1 MAQEYFDFT
10 NDLIFRW
17 VMEREENCLAILRAI
32 LPELK
37 ITAVKRRENEHPVN
51 YLAFDDE
58 LGVRFDAIIEDDRER
73 FYDVEMQVANQPG
86 LGKRVRYY
94 QAQIDKE
101 TLKKGEDYDDLRES
115 YVIFFCAFD
124 PCGQDRRLYQFH
136 YYEDADRQLRLP
148 TNSHVI
154 LLNALGTKGQITPAL
169 AAVLDVMNRRRDNT
183 NPLAVR
189 LVKEIDGYNRDKKRR
204 RALMNLKM
212 RLKDEWRLGLSE
224 GFDQGRA
231 EGKAE
236 GLSQGRAE
244 GKAEGLNQGRA
255 EGRDEMQDEMTL
267 GLIHALQAQGMPQK
281 QIVEALALTRK
292 ISLAEAQHYYEQVA
306 QADSGGEH

>member
-58 LGVRFDAIIEDDRER
+58 RGVRFDAIIEDDQER

-94 QAQIDKE
+94 QAQLDQE

-136 YYEDADRQLRLP
+136 YYEDTDRQLRLP

-154 LLNALGTKGQITPAL
+154 LINALGTKDQITPAL
-169 AAVLDVMNRRRDNT
+169 AAVLDVMNRRRDNQ
-183 NPLAVR
+183 NPLAVS

-204 RALMNLKM
+204 RALMNLQM
-212 RLKDEWRLGLSE
+212 RLKDERRLGLSE
-224 GFDQGRA
+224 
-231 EGKAE
+231 
-236 GLSQGRAE
+236 
-244 GKAEGLNQGRA
+244 GRA
-255 EGRDEMQDEMTL
+255 EGRDEMAL

-281 QIVEALALTRK
+281 QIVEALALAQK
-292 ISLAEAQHYYEQVA
+292 ISLAEAQHYYEQMA
-306 QADSGGEH
+306 RAANGGEH

>member
-58 LGVRFDAIIEDDRER
+58 RGVRFDAIIEDDQER

-94 QAQIDKE
+94 QAQIDQE

-136 YYEDADRQLRLP
+136 YYEDDNRQLRLP

-154 LLNALGTKGQITPAL
+154 LINALGTKGQITPAL
-169 AAVLDVMNRRRDNT
+169 AAVLDVMNRRRDNA

-236 GLSQGRAE
+236 GLS
-244 GKAEGLNQGRA
+244 QGRA

>member
-58 LGVRFDAIIEDDRER
+58 RGVRFDAIIEDDQER

-94 QAQIDKE
+94 QAQIDQE

-224 GFDQGRA
+224 GRAEGRA
-231 EGKAE
+231 EGK
-236 GLSQGRAE
+236 
-244 GKAEGLNQGRA
+244 A

-292 ISLAEAQHYYEQVA
+292 ISLAESQHCYEQVV
-306 QADSGGEH
+306 QAADGGAH

>member
-58 LGVRFDAIIEDDRER
+58 RGVRFDAIIEDDRER
-73 FYDVEMQVANQPG
+73 FYDVEMQVANQLG

-94 QAQIDKE
+94 QAQIDQE

-136 YYEDADRQLRLP
+136 YYEDTDRQLRLP

-154 LLNALGTKGQITPAL
+154 LINALGTKGQITPAL
-169 AAVLDVMNRRRDNT
+169 AAVLDVMNRRRDNQ
-183 NPLAVR
+183 NPLAVS

-224 GFDQGRA
+224 G
-231 EGKAE
+231 
-236 GLSQGRAE
+236 
-244 GKAEGLNQGRA
+244 RA

-267 GLIHALQAQGMPQK
+267 GLIQALQAQGMPQK

-292 ISLAEAQHYYEQVA
+292 ISLAEAQHYYEQVV
-306 QADSGGEH
+306 QATNGGEH

>member
-37 ITAVKRRENEHPVN
+37 ITAVKRRENEHPIN

-58 LGVRFDAIIEDDRER
+58 RGVRFDAIIEDDRER
-73 FYDVEMQVANQPG
+73 FYDVEMQVVNQPG
-86 LGKRVRYY
+86 LGKRVCYY
-94 QAQIDKE
+94 QAQIDQE
-101 TLKKGEDYDDLRES
+101 MLKKGEDYDDLRES

-124 PCGQDRRLYQFH
+124 PCGQDRRLYQFR
-136 YYEDADRQLRLP
+136 YYEDVDRQLRLP

-154 LLNALGTKGQITPAL
+154 LINTLGTRGKITPAL
-169 AAVLDVMNRRRDNT
+169 AAVLDVMNRRRDNQ
-183 NPLAVR
+183 NPLAVS

-224 GFDQGRA
+224 GLD
-231 EGKAE
+231 
-236 GLSQGRAE
+236 
-244 GKAEGLNQGRA
+244 QGRA
-255 EGRDEMQDEMTL
+255 EGRDETMFS
-267 GLIHALQAQGMPQK
+267 LIHTLQMQGQTQK
-281 QIVEALALTRK
+281 QIVETLALMQK
-292 ISLAEAQHYYEQVA
+292 SSLAEAQRYYDQLTEA
-306 QADSGGEH
+306 ASGGEH

>member
-58 LGVRFDAIIEDDRER
+58 RGVRFDAIIEDDRER

-94 QAQIDKE
+94 QAQIDQE

-136 YYEDADRQLRLP
+136 YYEDNDRQLRLS

-154 LLNALGTKGQITPAL
+154 LINALGTKGQITPAL
-169 AAVLDVMNRRRDNT
+169 AAVLDVMNRRRDNQ
-183 NPLAVR
+183 NPLAIS

-204 RALMNLKM
+204 RALMNLQM

-236 GLSQGRAE
+236 G
-244 GKAEGLNQGRA
+244 
-255 EGRDEMQDEMTL
+255 RDETML
-267 GLIHALQAQGMPQK
+267 SLIHTLQIQGQTQK
-281 QIVEALALTRK
+281 QIVETLALMQK
-292 ISLAEAQHYYEQVA
+292 SSLAEAQRYYDQLTEA
-306 QADSGGEH
+306 ASGGEH

>member
-58 LGVRFDAIIEDDRER
+58 RGVRFDAIIEDDQER
-73 FYDVEMQVANQPG
+73 FYDVEMQVVNQPG

-94 QAQIDKE
+94 QAQIDQE

-136 YYEDADRQLRLP
+136 YYEDDDRQLRLP

-154 LLNALGTKGQITPAL
+154 LINALGTQGQITPAL
-169 AAVLDVMNRRRDNT
+169 AAVLDVMNRRRDNA

-189 LVKEIDGYNRDKKRR
+189 LVKEIDDYNRDKKRR

-224 GFDQGRA
+224 GLDQGRA

-244 GKAEGLNQGRA
+244 GKT
-255 EGRDEMQDEMTL
+255 EGRDEMAF

-281 QIVEALALTRK
+281 QIVEALALARK
-292 ISLAEAQHYYEQVA
+292 ISLAEAQHYYEQMA
-306 QADSGGEH
+306 RAANGGEH

>member
-58 LGVRFDAIIEDDRER
+58 RGVRFDAIIEDDQER

-94 QAQIDKE
+94 QAQIDQE

-136 YYEDADRQLRLP
+136 YYEDVDRQLRLP

-154 LLNALGTKGQITPAL
+154 LINALGTKGQITPAL
-169 AAVLDVMNRRRDNT
+169 AAVLDVMNRRRDNQ
-183 NPLAVR
+183 NPLAIS

-212 RLKDEWRLGLSE
+212 RLKDEWKLGLSE
-224 GFDQGRA
+224 GLDQGRA

-244 GKAEGLNQGRA
+244 GLSQGRA
-255 EGRDEMQDEMTL
+255 EGRDEMTL

-292 ISLAEAQHYYEQVA
+292 ISLAEAQRYYEQVA
-306 QADSGGEH
+306 RAANGGEH

>member
-17 VMEREENCLAILRAI
+17 VMEHEENCLAILRAI
-32 LPELK
+32 LPDLK
-37 ITAVKRRENEHPVN
+37 ITAVKRRENEHPIN

-58 LGVRFDAIIEDDRER
+58 RGVRFDAIIEDDRER

-94 QAQIDKE
+94 QAQIDQE

-136 YYEDADRQLRLP
+136 YYEDVDRQLRLP

-154 LLNALGTKGQITPAL
+154 LINALGTQGQITPAL
-169 AAVLDVMNRRRDNT
+169 AAVLDVMNRRRDNQ
-183 NPLAVR
+183 NPLAVS

-224 GFDQGRA
+224 G
-231 EGKAE
+231 
-236 GLSQGRAE
+236 
-244 GKAEGLNQGRA
+244 RA
-255 EGRDEMQDEMTL
+255 EGRNEMQDEMTL
-267 GLIHALQAQGMPQK
+267 GLIQALQAQGMPQK

-292 ISLAEAQHYYEQVA
+292 ISLAEAQHYYEQVV
-306 QADSGGEH
+306 QATSGGTH

>member
-17 VMEREENCLAILRAI
+17 VMEREKNCLAILRAI
-32 LPELK
+32 LPELN
-37 ITAVKRRENEHPVN
+37 ITAAKRRENEHPVN

-58 LGVRFDAIIEDDRER
+58 RGVRFDAIIEDDRER

-94 QAQIDKE
+94 QAQIDQE

-136 YYEDADRQLRLP
+136 YYEDVDRQLRLP

-154 LLNALGTKGQITPAL
+154 LINALGTKGQITPAL
-169 AAVLDVMNRRRDNT
+169 AAVLDVMNRRRDNQ
-183 NPLAVR
+183 NPLAIS
-189 LVKEIDGYNRDKKRR
+189 LAKEIDGYNRDKKRR
-204 RALMNLKM
+204 RALMNLQM

-236 GLSQGRAE
+236 G
-244 GKAEGLNQGRA
+244 
-255 EGRDEMQDEMTL
+255 RDETML
-267 GLIHALQAQGMPQK
+267 SLIHTLQIQGQTQK
-281 QIVEALALTRK
+281 QIVETLALMQK
-292 ISLAEAQHYYEQVA
+292 SSLAEAQRYYDQLTEA
-306 QADSGGEH
+306 ASGGEH

>member
-17 VMEREENCLAILRAI
+17 VMEHEENCLAILRAI

-58 LGVRFDAIIEDDRER
+58 RGVRFDAIIEDDQER
-73 FYDVEMQVANQPG
+73 FYDVEMQVANQQA

-94 QAQIDKE
+94 QAQIDQE

-136 YYEDADRQLRLP
+136 YYEDDDRQLRLP

-154 LLNALGTKGQITPAL
+154 LINALGTKDQITPEL

-189 LVKEIDGYNRDKKRR
+189 LVKEIDDYNRDKKRR

-306 QADSGGEH
+306 QADSGGAH

>member
-58 LGVRFDAIIEDDRER
+58 RGVRFDAIIEDDRER

-94 QAQIDKE
+94 QAQIDQE

-115 YVIFFCAFD
+115 YIIFFCAFD

-136 YYEDADRQLRLP
+136 YYEDDDRQLRLP

-154 LLNALGTKGQITPAL
+154 LINALGTQGQITPEL
-169 AAVLDVMNRRRDNT
+169 AAVLDVMNRRRDNA

-189 LVKEIDGYNRDKKRR
+189 LVKEIDDYNRDKKRR

-224 GFDQGRA
+224 GLDQGRA
-231 EGKAE
+231 EGRE
-236 GLSQGRAE
+236 ETMLS
-244 GKAEGLNQGRA
+244 
-255 EGRDEMQDEMTL
+255 
-267 GLIHALQAQGMPQK
+267 LIHTLQMQGQTQK
-281 QIVEALALTRK
+281 QIVETLALMQK
-292 ISLAEAQHYYEQVA
+292 SSLAEAQRYYDQLTEA
-306 QADSGGEH
+306 ANGGAH

>member
-17 VMEREENCLAILRAI
+17 VMEHEENCLAILRAI

-58 LGVRFDAIIEDDRER
+58 RGVRFDAIIEDDQER

-94 QAQIDKE
+94 QAQIDQE

-136 YYEDADRQLRLP
+136 YYEDGDRQLRLP

-154 LLNALGTKGQITPAL
+154 LINTLGTKDQITPEL
-169 AAVLDVMNRRRDNT
+169 AAVLDVMNRRRDNA
-183 NPLAVR
+183 NPLAVS

-212 RLKDEWRLGLSE
+212 RLKDERRLGLSE
-224 GFDQGRA
+224 G
-231 EGKAE
+231 
-236 GLSQGRAE
+236 
-244 GKAEGLNQGRA
+244 
-255 EGRDEMQDEMTL
+255 RDEMAL

-281 QIVEALALTRK
+281 QIVEALALARK
-292 ISLAEAQHYYEQVA
+292 ISLAEAQHYYDQVV
-306 QADSGGEH
+306 QATSGGEH

>member
-17 VMEREENCLAILRAI
+17 VMEREENCLAILRVI

-58 LGVRFDAIIEDDRER
+58 RGVRFDAIIEDDQER
-73 FYDVEMQVANQPG
+73 FYDVEMQVANQLG

-94 QAQIDKE
+94 QAQLDQE

-136 YYEDADRQLRLP
+136 YYEDDDRQLCLP

-154 LLNALGTKGQITPAL
+154 LINALGTKGQITPAL
-169 AAVLDVMNRRRDNT
+169 AAVLDVMNRRRDNQ
-183 NPLAVR
+183 NPLAVS

-236 GLSQGRAE
+236 G
-244 GKAEGLNQGRA
+244 
-255 EGRDEMQDEMTL
+255 RDETML
-267 GLIHALQAQGMPQK
+267 SLIHTLQMQGQTQK
-281 QIVEALALTRK
+281 QIVETLALMQK
-292 ISLAEAQHYYEQVA
+292 SSLAEAQRYYDQLA
-306 QADSGGEH
+306 

>member
-58 LGVRFDAIIEDDRER
+58 RGVRFDAIIEDDQER

-94 QAQIDKE
+94 QAQIDQE
-101 TLKKGEDYDDLRES
+101 TLKKSEDYDDLRES

-136 YYEDADRQLRLP
+136 YYEDDDRQLRLP

-154 LLNALGTKGQITPAL
+154 LINALGTKGQITPAL
-169 AAVLDVMNRRRDNT
+169 AAVLDVMNRRRDNA

-189 LVKEIDGYNRDKKRR
+189 LVKEIDSYNRDKKRR

-224 GFDQGRA
+224 GLDQGRA

-236 GLSQGRAE
+236 GRAEGRAE
-244 GKAEGLNQGRA
+244 GKT
-255 EGRDEMQDEMTL
+255 EGRDEMTL

-281 QIVEALALTRK
+281 QIVEALALARK
-292 ISLAEAQHYYEQVA
+292 ISLAEAQHYYDQVV
-306 QADSGGEH
+306 QATSGGEH